1 MQEQFVSITADE
13 LQLDGVLVLP
23 ERAVGI
29 VLFAHGA
36 SPAGGGNYLNAATQ
50 ATSQDFLH
58 AGIATLRFDQGDVAP
73 AGGSNGHAY
82 FVHSDIV
89 LLARQLEKAL
99 RWLQVDVSTR
109 HLPCG
114 LYGDG
119 VSAAVVMQLAAWS
132 GNQVAALAVCDG
144 QMGMAGKTT
153 LENVRVPSLLMVGG
167 HDPDVLGLNR
177 MAFATLHCDKQ
188 LEQVAAPGGLDARHQ
203 AALLATDWYT
213 HHFNGHASTVQ

>member
-13 LQLDGVLVLP
+13 LQLDGVLSVP
-23 ERAVGI
+23 ERAVGV

-36 SPAGGGNYLNAATQ
+36 DPGSGDYLNASSH
-50 ATSQDFLH
+50 ATSQDFLRS
-58 AGIATLRFDQGDVAP
+58 GIATLRFDQGEVSP

-89 LLARQLEKAL
+89 LLASQLEKAL
-99 RWLQVDVSTR
+99 AWLKLDPSTR

-119 VSAAVVMQLAAWS
+119 VSAAVVMQLAAWRGS
-132 GNQVAALAVCDG
+132 QIAALAVCDG
-144 QMGMAGKTT
+144 QMGMAGKAA

-177 MAFATLHCDKQ
+177 MAFTTLRCDKQ
-188 LEQVAAPGGLDARHQ
+188 LEQIAAPGGLDARHQ